1 MAPGGTYKIT
11 GVKAMTAKIL
21 SAGIVIL
28 HRHHDHYQYLLLR
41 AYNYW
46 DFPKGVV
53 ESGETPLLGAIR
65 EVEEET
71 TITQLNFRWGYI
83 YRETYPYN
91 HGRKVARYYIAETS
105 TTHVY
110 LPVNPLLGRPEHS
123 EYRWVNRNEAWQMLT
138 PRVRAIL
145 DWANGI
151 IGIKASG

>member
-1 MAPGGTYKIT
+1 
-11 GVKAMTAKIL
+11 
-21 SAGIVIL
+21 
-28 HRHHDHYQYLLLR
+28 LLLR